1 MQVIQQ
7 LPQQLSSYVL
17 ARVDFSVVTLS
28 GPDYFGL
35 WQRVH
40 APLLK
45 MNLKKA
51 IEESA
56 QEIGFCLK
64 DKQIEAISTFCSGRD
79 IFVSLPTGYGKSV
92 IYGVLPLVFDRIKGS
107 YICYLFI
114 NILWLYSFSTG
125 KKGSFIVCVSPLTA
139 IMMTQKAKFTDA
151 GLSAEFLGEAQ
162 TDRAAWQNVIDGKV
176 QLVYVSPETI
186 ILNSGYRHVL
196 QSAVYKE
203 NLIGIAVDEAHCVK
217 SWWVYLL
224 YCRYIIILS
233 SALICY
239 YLYIPIL

>member
-7 LPQQLSSYVL
+7 LPQQLSSFVL

-64 DKQIEAISTFCSGRD
+64 DKPRDKQIEAISTFCSGRD
-79 IFVSLPTGYGKSV
+79 I
-92 IYGVLPLVFDRIKGS
+92 I
-107 YICYLFI
+107 ICF
-114 NILWLYSFSTG
+114 
-125 KKGSFIVCVSPLTA
+125 
-139 IMMTQKAKFTDA
+139 FTH
-151 GLSAEFLGEAQ
+151 GI
-162 TDRAAWQNVIDGKV
+162 WKIC
-176 QLVYVSPETI
+176 
-186 ILNSGYRHVL
+186 
-196 QSAVYKE
+196 
-203 NLIGIAVDEAHCVK
+203 NLRGFAFGF
-217 SWWVYLL
+217 
-224 YCRYIIILS
+224 
-233 SALICY
+233 
-239 YLYIPIL
+239 